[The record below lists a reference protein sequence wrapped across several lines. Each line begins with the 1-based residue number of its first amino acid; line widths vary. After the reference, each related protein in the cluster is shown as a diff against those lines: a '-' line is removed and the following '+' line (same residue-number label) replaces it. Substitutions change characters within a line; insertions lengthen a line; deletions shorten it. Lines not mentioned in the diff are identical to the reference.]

1 MWTEWS
7 GRVIS
12 EVLSAQWRCVGTR
25 DSQCQAGGPVS
36 WDLWASDCVAARS
49 TLLVEDAQYGEHG
62 SVCAVAVVRA
72 MQHGALLLQGERQQ
86 RQQAV
91 GVRPGGQPHAAHVPG
106 PLLSPARR
114 QNCAPGK
121 ESTSTSDTIIYSF
134 LYSKFTD
141 YLFNLE

>member
-1 MWTEWS
+1 M
-7 GRVIS
+7 
-12 EVLSAQWRCVGTR
+12 
-25 DSQCQAGGPVS
+25 
-36 WDLWASDCVAARS
+36 AARS
-49 TLLVEDAQYGEHG
+49 TLLAEDAQYGEHG

-106 PLLSPARR
+106 PLFSPARR

-121 ESTSTSDTIIYSF
+121 ESTAISDKIIYSF